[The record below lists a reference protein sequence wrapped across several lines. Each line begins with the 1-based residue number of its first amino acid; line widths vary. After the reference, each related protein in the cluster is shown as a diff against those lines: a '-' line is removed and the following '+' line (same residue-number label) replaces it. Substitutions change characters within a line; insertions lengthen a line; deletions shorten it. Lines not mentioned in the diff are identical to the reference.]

1 MPALPSHTHPP
12 PVNQPPLRPST
23 ASATPS
29 RLPTGRYTL
38 RDLSLARA
46 GAAEGW
52 LNEVLE
58 IRESSDTLPGPLQGL
73 ARAGLGRAQ
82 LQAEGLVAEEVEK
95 LYERLFV
102 YSVGAQH
109 SLQQSL
115 ARRPQAVAAAVALR
129 WWRALVTIAER
140 LLRRRRRRSERR
152 GVMSTARREEL

>member
-1 MPALPSHTHPP
+1 M
-12 PVNQPPLRPST
+12 
-23 ASATPS
+23 
-29 RLPTGRYTL
+29 
-38 RDLSLARA
+38 
-46 GAAEGW
+46 
-52 LNEVLE
+52 LE
-58 IRESSDTLPGPLQGL
+58 LRESSDTLPGPLQGL

-95 LYERLFV
+95 LYVRLFV

-109 SLQQSL
+109 SLQQNL